1 MSKFST
7 RFLVMAVTLVVCLVT
22 SNFFVPRVW
31 QVAGLPLQLSGA
43 VLLFPVS
50 YILNDCITEVYGYRK
65 SRLVIWLAFGLSAFV
80 AVMAQLICWLPA
92 PYEEGGKPIAE
103 SFNKLFSMVPKT
115 TVASLVAFFCGSTI
129 NAWVMSRMK
138 VNSAGRAFGL
148 RAILSSVAG
157 ELADSA
163 IFFPVVF
170 WNIMP
175 LGAVLKIAL
184 MQVLAKVLYE
194 VIALPLTSRIVRSV
208 KKAEGIDVF
217 DRGINY
223 NPFKIS
229 DIQ

>member
-1 MSKFST
+1 MSRFST
-7 RFLVMAVTLVVCLVT
+7 RFLVMAVALIVCLVT

-43 VLLFPVS
+43 VLLFPVT

-65 SRLVIWLAFGLSAFV
+65 SRFVIWLAFVLSAFV
-80 AVMAQLICWLPA
+80 AIMAQLICWLPA

-115 TVASLVAFFCGSTI
+115 TIASLIAFFCGSTI

-138 VNSAGRAFGL
+138 VNSGGRAFGL

-157 ELADSA
+157 EVADSA

-175 LGAVLKIAL
+175 LPAVLKIAL

-194 VIALPLTSRIVRSV
+194 VLALPLTSWFVRRV
-208 KKAEGIDVF
+208 KKAEGIDTF

>member
-1 MSKFST
+1 MSRFST
-7 RFLVMAVTLVVCLVT
+7 RFLVMAVALIVCLVT

-43 VLLFPVS
+43 VLLFPVT

-65 SRLVIWLAFGLSAFV
+65 SRFVIWLAFVLSAFV
-80 AVMAQLICWLPA
+80 AIMAQLICWLPA

-115 TVASLVAFFCGSTI
+115 TLASLIAFFCGSTI

-138 VNSAGRAFGL
+138 VNSGGRAFGL

-157 ELADSA
+157 EVADSA
-163 IFFPVVF
+163 IFFPIVF

-194 VIALPLTSRIVRSV
+194 VLALPLTSWFVRRV
-208 KKAEGIDVF
+208 KKAEGIDTF

>member
-1 MSKFST
+1 MSRFST
-7 RFLVMAVTLVVCLVT
+7 RFLVMAVALIVCLVT

-43 VLLFPVS
+43 VLLFPVT

-65 SRLVIWLAFGLSAFV
+65 SRFVIWLAFVLSAFV
-80 AVMAQLICWLPA
+80 AIMAQLICWLPA

-115 TVASLVAFFCGSTI
+115 TIASLIAFFCGSTI
-129 NAWVMSRMK
+129 NALVMSRMK
-138 VNSAGRAFGL
+138 VNSGGRAFGL

-157 ELADSA
+157 EVADSA
-163 IFFPVVF
+163 IFFPIVF

-194 VIALPLTSRIVRSV
+194 VLALPLTSWFVRRV
-208 KKAEGIDVF
+208 KKAEGIDTF
-217 DRGINY
+217 DRGIDY

>member
-1 MSKFST
+1 MSRFST
-7 RFLVMAVTLVVCLVT
+7 RFLVMAVALIVCLVT

-43 VLLFPVS
+43 VLLFPVT

-65 SRLVIWLAFGLSAFV
+65 SRFVIWLAFVLSAFV
-80 AVMAQLICWLPA
+80 AIMAQLICWLPA

-115 TVASLVAFFCGSTI
+115 TIASLIAFFCGSTI

-138 VNSAGRAFGL
+138 VNSGGRAFGL

-157 ELADSA
+157 EVADSA
-163 IFFPVVF
+163 IFFPIVF

-194 VIALPLTSRIVRSV
+194 VLALPLTSWFVRRV
-208 KKAEGIDVF
+208 KKAEGIDTF

>member
-7 RFLVMAVTLVVCLVT
+7 RFLVMAVTLIVCLVT

-43 VLLFPVS
+43 VLLFPVT

-65 SRLVIWLAFGLSAFV
+65 SRFVIWLAFVLSAFV
-80 AVMAQLICWLPA
+80 AIMAQLICWLPA

-103 SFNKLFSMVPKT
+103 SFNTLFSMVPKT
-115 TVASLVAFFCGSTI
+115 TIASLIAFLCGSTI

-138 VNSAGRAFGL
+138 VNSGGRAFGL

-157 ELADSA
+157 EVADSA

-175 LGAVLKIAL
+175 LPAVLKIAL

-194 VIALPLTSRIVRSV
+194 VLALPLTSWFVRRV
-208 KKAEGIDVF
+208 KKAEGIDTF

>member
-7 RFLVMAVTLVVCLVT
+7 RFLVMAVTLIVCLVT

-43 VLLFPVS
+43 VLLFPVT

-65 SRLVIWLAFGLSAFV
+65 SRFVIWLAFVLSAFV
-80 AVMAQLICWLPA
+80 AIMAQLICWLPA

-115 TVASLVAFFCGSTI
+115 TIASLIAFFCGSTI

-138 VNSAGRAFGL
+138 VNSGGRAFGL

-157 ELADSA
+157 EVADSA

-175 LGAVLKIAL
+175 LPAVLKIAL

-194 VIALPLTSRIVRSV
+194 VLALPLTSWFVRRV
-208 KKAEGIDVF
+208 KKAEGIDTF